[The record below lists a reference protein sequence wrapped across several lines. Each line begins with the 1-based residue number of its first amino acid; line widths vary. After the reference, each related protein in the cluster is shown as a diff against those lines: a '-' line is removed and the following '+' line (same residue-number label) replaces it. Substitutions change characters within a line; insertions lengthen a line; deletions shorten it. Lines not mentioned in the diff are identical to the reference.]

1 MGGTYNSLKNF
12 QQTYPTDLSYNITF
26 FTLGFLF
33 VAVGAWLVVSY
44 LRPRK
49 GYGLLVLLVVC
60 AISAGSFAGF
70 LKVRSAKA
78 RPESNKQF
86 GNVLQEKAEKFGR

>member
-1 MGGTYNSLKNF
+1 MGGTYNSLNNF

-33 VAVGAWLVVSY
+33 AAVGAWLVVSY

-49 GYGLLVLLVVC
+49 GYGLLVLLLVC

-78 RPESNKQF
+78 RSESNEQF
-86 GNVLQEKAEKFGR
+86 GR